1 MTEINIKG
9 MVCDRCIFTIRQVF
23 QSAGYQ
29 ISAISL
35 GKVVFFKPID
45 ANEKSHLKSLLGDLG
60 FELISDKN
68 ERLLAEIKAVIEEWW
83 QSGEE
88 LSKKIKLSDYL
99 SEKLNRGYDS
109 LSHFFAQT
117 EGKTIERYFILR
129 RIEKVKELLKYTNL
143 SLTAIAFETG
153 FSSAHHLS
161 AQFKKTTGLN
171 PSVLR
176 ASKAENLK
184 YIEGP
189 STITL

>member
-9 MVCDRCIFTIRQVF
+9 MVCDRCIFTIRQVL

-29 ISAISL
+29 IRAISL
-35 GKVVFFKPID
+35 GKVVFYKPIE
-45 ANEKSHLKSLLGDLG
+45 AEEKSHLKSLLGELG

-68 ERLLAEIKAVIEEWW
+68 ERLLAEIKEAIEEWRK
-83 QSGEE
+83 SGEE
-88 LSKKIKLSDYL
+88 LSKKVKLSDYL

-109 LSHFFAQT
+109 LSHFFAHT
-117 EGKTIERYFILR
+117 EGKTIERYFISR

-143 SLTAIAFETG
+143 SLTEIAFETG

-171 PSVLR
+171 PSALR
-176 ASKAENLK
+176 ALKAENQR
-184 YIEGP
+184 YIPGG
-189 STITL
+189 TQITV